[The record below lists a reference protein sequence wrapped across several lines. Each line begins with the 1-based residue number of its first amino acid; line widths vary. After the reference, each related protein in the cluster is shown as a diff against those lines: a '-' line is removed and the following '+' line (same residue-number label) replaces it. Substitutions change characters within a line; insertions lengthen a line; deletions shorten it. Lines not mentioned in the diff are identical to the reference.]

1 MKKSVFLLVMILGI
15 SIVAVACDSPS
26 AKVPIETASSSEK
39 MTVPSESDAATV
51 SPAPTEPAAIDLLS
65 LGMSYSA
72 ADYGIYSISSDYFY
86 WSPKAEYLVF
96 LGYLKDSQS
105 KYTPNIY
112 LLHLK
117 DNKITKIMDGVYDR
131 NFYLTEPRWSEDES
145 LLTIPFYDL
154 AEKTYPVRL
163 FNTNQ
168 EKLQVLPIYGLDAS
182 ISPDMSKIA
191 FSDID
196 HRIVIYNLSDKTSTE
211 MPAGVKGYSPIW
223 FSDNTRILFS
233 KLTGR
238 NPSNL
243 EGAELQDICILDTDK
258 SEVIKSLGKDNV
270 YKSHKW
276 LIIDKMAW
284 VESGWDDGHYLNLL
298 DLDSSKLTEFGEGDG
313 ISYQINNR
321 ELNFFVLSNGKGFT
335 LFDRNLKELGV
346 FPVMNNDQQWSN
358 TALGLLSDGR
368 LLYWATSQYQKHNA
382 IILSTLNQQKITQ
395 TFAVE
400 GLYYAKA
407 STDGSKIAL
416 VNDQGFNLTI
426 FDSTAFK

>member
-1 MKKSVFLLVMILGI
+1 
-15 SIVAVACDSPS
+15 
-26 AKVPIETASSSEK
+26 
-39 MTVPSESDAATV
+39 
-51 SPAPTEPAAIDLLS
+51 
-65 LGMSYSA
+65 
-72 ADYGIYSISSDYFY
+72 
-86 WSPKAEYLVF
+86 
-96 LGYLKDSQS
+96 
-105 KYTPNIY
+105 
-112 LLHLK
+112 
-117 DNKITKIMDGVYDR
+117 
-131 NFYLTEPRWSEDES
+131 
-145 LLTIPFYDL
+145 
-154 AEKTYPVRL
+154 
-163 FNTNQ
+163 
-168 EKLQVLPIYGLDAS
+168 
-182 ISPDMSKIA
+182 MSKIA